1 MRSSSRRLNDAFPGP
16 ETAPRV
22 LWTEGLFFC
31 DLTAARCGA
40 HARGVGGASKISRGS
55 WQASAAFVISLTSV
69 VWPTVSLAQDSA
81 PYLGD
86 PSVVEPLPLSPL
98 YAILLRACPDARI
111 EATELDAVRVVEG
124 KLAVAAAMRAAA
136 RRAADDHAEYG
147 KPGADGRYRF
157 ANTPREVATAI
168 RQSLGP
174 SSLLARSADTVAFVT
189 DAVEYTAQI
198 PLDRVNDVADV
209 LVEQARRA
217 GLRNMPVFRLRSRI
231 ENDRAGVTLSA
242 RW

>member
-1 MRSSSRRLNDAFPGP
+1 VSTLNVVGA
-16 ETAPRV
+16 APPISLGSWKSGASV
-22 LWTEGLFFC
+22 LFFAS
-31 DLTAARCGA
+31 LILAASPQRVCAQQELGYLA
-40 HARGVGGASKISRGS
+40 D
-55 WQASAAFVISLTSV
+55 AAM
-69 VWPTVSLAQDSA
+69 
-81 PYLGD
+81 
-86 PSVVEPLPLSPL
+86 VEPLPSSPL
-98 YAILLRACPDARI
+98 YAILMRSCPDARV
-111 EATELDAVRVVEG
+111 EASELDAVRVVEG

-136 RRAADDHAEYG
+136 QRAAEDEVAYG
-147 KPGADGRYRF
+147 RPDAQGRYRF

-168 RQSLGP
+168 RQTLGP
-174 SSLLARSADTVAFVT
+174 SSLLARGADAVAFVT

-217 GLRNMPVFRLRSRI
+217 GLRDLPVVRLRSRI

>member
-1 MRSSSRRLNDAFPGP
+1 MA
-16 ETAPRV
+16 TA
-22 LWTEGLFFC
+22 
-31 DLTAARCGA
+31 TAAF
-40 HARGVGGASKISRGS
+40 
-55 WQASAAFVISLTSV
+55 AASLTFAAWPSV
-69 VWPTVSLAQDSA
+69 PLAQDSM
-81 PYLGD
+81 PYRVD
-86 PSVVEPLPLSPL
+86 PSAIEPLPLSPL

-124 KLAVAAAMRAAA
+124 KLAVAAAMRAATQ
-136 RRAADDHAEYG
+136 RAADDHVEYG
-147 KPGADGRYRF
+147 KPGADGGYRF

-168 RQSLGP
+168 RQTLGP

-209 LVEQARRA
+209 LVERARRA
-217 GLRNMPVFRLRSRI
+217 GFRNLPVFRLRSRI

>member
-1 MRSSSRRLNDAFPGP
+1 
-16 ETAPRV
+16 
-22 LWTEGLFFC
+22 
-31 DLTAARCGA
+31 
-40 HARGVGGASKISRGS
+40 VGGASKISRRS
-55 WQASAAFVISLTSV
+55 WRTTAGAAIVISLTFAA
-69 VWPTVSLAQDSA
+69 WPAVPLAQDSA
-81 PYLGD
+81 PYLAD
-86 PSVVEPLPLSPL
+86 PSDVEPLPLSPL
-98 YAILLRACPDARI
+98 YTILLRACPDARI

-209 LVEQARRA
+209 LVAGARRA
-217 GLRNMPVFRLRSRI
+217 GLRNLPVFRLRSRI

>member
-1 MRSSSRRLNDAFPGP
+1 MI
-16 ETAPRV
+16 
-22 LWTEGLFFC
+22 C
-31 DLTAARCGA
+31 
-40 HARGVGGASKISRGS
+40 RGS
-55 WQASAAFVISLTSV
+55 WQASAVLLVSV
-69 VWPTVSLAQDSA
+69 MFATWPPTPLAQELA
-81 PYLGD
+81 PPYLAE
-86 PSVVEPLPLSPL
+86 PSIVEALPSSPL

-136 RRAADDHAEYG
+136 RRAADDEAEYG

-174 SSLLARSADTVAFVT
+174 SSLVARSADAVAFVT

-209 LVEQARRA
+209 LVDQARRA
-217 GLRNMPVFRLRSRI
+217 GFRNLPVFRLRSRI